1 MMPGYATL
9 CQGDI
14 EVAKGSTQ
22 KTSDKQSIRLF
33 DRRAE
38 HCCGAYKVGY
48 VALTLET
55 DSHLNCLSSL
65 ADDPAGTPAPS
76 VWPIETA

>member
-1 MMPGYATL
+1 MVSKYATL
-9 CQGDI
+9 RRGNI

-22 KTSDKQSIRLF
+22 KTSDQQSIRLF
-33 DRRAE
+33 DRQAE

-55 DSHLNCLSSL
+55 DSRLN
-65 ADDPAGTPAPS
+65 
-76 VWPIETA
+76 